1 MKIPQ
6 DLQLRS
12 QFGVRGN
19 QMKNTDEQFGNRLR
33 LAIDGE
39 SVNSF
44 AKRCG
49 IPEATLRGYLNGK
62 FPASDT
68 ALKIADAANVGL
80 GWLIAER
87 GPMRPS
93 VSDPDQANS
102 AQAASRTDDL
112 TLIERLD
119 IEAAA
124 GAGAYFDTEKTLD
137 FVAFQTSWL
146 RSKGINPA
154 ATRLLNVKGDSMEP
168 TIRDGDMAL
177 VDTSISEI
185 IDNSI
190 YVIIVGQRLLIKR
203 IHVLVTGALRL
214 ISDNNLYSPED
225 VQPNEAEFV
234 RVAGRVMWYGRS
246 I

>member
-1 MKIPQ
+1 MTKKT
-6 DLQLRS
+6 
-12 QFGVRGN
+12 FA
-19 QMKNTDEQFGNRLR
+19 ERLEIA
-33 LAIDGE
+33 LEGK
-39 SVNSF
+39 SLHSF
-44 AKRCG
+44 SKMSG
-49 IPEATLRGYLNGK
+49 IPDSTLRKYLEGSMPGLDK
-62 FPASDT
+62 LIT
-68 ALKIADAANVGL
+68 IADAAEVTL
-80 GWLIAER
+80 DWLAAER
-87 GPMRPS
+87 GPMRPLVLS
-93 VSDPDQANS
+93 TEAPPPPMPGIGE
-102 AQAASRTDDL
+102 DL

-119 IEAAA
+119 VDAAA
-124 GAGAYFDTEKTLD
+124 GAGTYFETEKTLD
-137 FVAFQTSWL
+137 FIAFQTSWL
-146 RSKGINPA
+146 RRKGINPA

-185 IDNSI
+185 IDNAI

-225 VQPNEAEFV
+225 VQPNEVEFV